1 MASPGKIVK
10 KSKADAMT
18 YPNPESRSADLFTR
32 AQRVLTDGGSRSTIR
47 IAPYS
52 IYVAKAQGKYVTD
65 VDGNDLIDFNYNY
78 TSMIHGHAHPEIID
92 AAMRQ
97 AKRGSGFS
105 FGSEAEFALAEL
117 LCDRCEQF
125 DKIRFMNS
133 GTEAVMNAIKAA
145 RAYTG
150 KPKIAKCEN
159 SYHGSYDFAEVSL
172 GVEPTDLD
180 NGDPVS
186 RAYSRGTPQGV
197 LDDVVVIPFNEV
209 AIARRMLE
217 QHADDLAAVLIDPI
231 GANLARIAPTDE
243 FLDMLQEFC
252 AQHDALFIADEVIAF
267 RAGMDGV
274 QGDRNIRTDL
284 TTLGKIIGGGFPV
297 GAVAGRAEVMAV
309 FEADGARASVPHGGT
324 YNANP
329 VTMAAGRAAMQ
340 MLTEDVF
347 VRLNALGDAFR
358 KGIDEVFKLTDTQGS
373 GDGQY
378 SIFAV
383 TTTDPALDDA
393 SARGHVYRSSGLH
406 QYMVRHGYWLTPGM
420 AGVLCTLMD
429 STDVDPFC
437 ETLRCGIVELKNRR
451 QGKL

>member
-1 MASPGKIVK
+1 MIAVSDTLTHPRRKPSRHYDAARFHFHHVAIRSTFGCMASPGKIVK

-150 KPKIAKCEN
+150 KPKIANC
-159 SYHGSYDFAEVSL
+159 
-172 GVEPTDLD
+172 
-180 NGDPVS
+180 
-186 RAYSRGTPQGV
+186 
-197 LDDVVVIPFNEV
+197 
-209 AIARRMLE
+209 RR
-217 QHADDLAAVLIDPI
+217 QSA
-231 GANLARIAPTDE
+231 G
-243 FLDMLQEFC
+243 C
-252 AQHDALFIADEVIAF
+252 KYAF
-267 RAGMDGV
+267 R
-274 QGDRNIRTDL
+274 
-284 TTLGKIIGGGFPV
+284 
-297 GAVAGRAEVMAV
+297 
-309 FEADGARASVPHGGT
+309 
-324 YNANP
+324 
-329 VTMAAGRAAMQ
+329 
-340 MLTEDVF
+340 
-347 VRLNALGDAFR
+347 
-358 KGIDEVFKLTDTQGS
+358 
-373 GDGQY
+373 
-378 SIFAV
+378 
-383 TTTDPALDDA
+383 
-393 SARGHVYRSSGLH
+393 
-406 QYMVRHGYWLTPGM
+406 
-420 AGVLCTLMD
+420 
-429 STDVDPFC
+429 
-437 ETLRCGIVELKNRR
+437 
-451 QGKL
+451 